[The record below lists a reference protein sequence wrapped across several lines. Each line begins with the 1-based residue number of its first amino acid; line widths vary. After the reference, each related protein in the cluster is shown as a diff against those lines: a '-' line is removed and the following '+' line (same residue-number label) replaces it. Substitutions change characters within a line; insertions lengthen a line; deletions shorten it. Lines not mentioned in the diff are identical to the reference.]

1 MKQLKFF
8 AIVVGFSLLSAC
20 SNIPVKTD
28 EHYKVADRTHLYL
41 LKKWAFDGR
50 ISLSD
55 GKESWSANIVWGHT
69 EGKDEIKLSGLLG
82 QGAAFITLTDKS
94 VTINRGDE
102 KPKQSTQV
110 EEFIQQQLGV
120 FVPVRALRFWV
131 LGLINPASS
140 YVEKGDGFKQS
151 NWDVHYLQMQNIQL
165 QNQKSEWLPRKIGV
179 EQGDAKLKLV
189 IDQWTL

>member
-1 MKQLKFF
+1 MKRVKFF
-8 AIVVGFSLLSAC
+8 VVLIGVGLLNAC
-20 SNIPVKTD
+20 STVPVRTD
-28 EHYKVADRTHLYL
+28 EHYKVSERTHLYL
-41 LKKWAFDGR
+41 LKRWSFDGR

-55 GKESWSANIVWGHT
+55 GRESWSASIMWAHT
-69 EGKDEIKLSGLLG
+69 EGKDEIKLSGPLG
-82 QGAAFITLTDKS
+82 QGAAVITLTDNL

-131 LGLINPASS
+131 LGLINPASP
-140 YVEKGDGFKQS
+140 YLEKGDGFRQS
-151 NWDVHYLQMQNIQL
+151 NWEVHYLQL
-165 QNQKSEWLPRKIGV
+165 QNQGNEWLPRKIGV
-179 EQGDAKLKLV
+179 EQGNAKLKLF

>member
-1 MKQLKFF
+1 MKRVRIL
-8 AIVVGFSLLSAC
+8 VVLMGIGLLSAC
-20 SNIPVKTD
+20 NNIPVRTD
-28 EHYKVADRTHLYL
+28 EIYKASERTHLYL

-55 GKESWSANIVWGHT
+55 GKESWSASIVWAHT
-69 EGKDEIKLSGLLG
+69 EGKDEIKLSGPLG
-82 QGAAFITLTDKS
+82 QGAAVITLTDKL

-131 LGLINPASS
+131 LGLINPASP
-140 YVEKGDGFKQS
+140 YFEKGDGFRQS
-151 NWDVHYLQMQNIQL
+151 NWDVHYLQMQNL
-165 QNQKSEWLPRKIGV
+165 GNEWLPRKIGV
-179 EQGDAKLKLV
+179 EQGDAKLKLF